1 MKNKQ
6 DFINHLLIAFNNGT
20 LLTPKHDPKNISDP
34 SFASVRSVL
43 SYDLANNLGN
53 FIKEEKFSVEEF
65 KNVNYPKTPGYWVIT
80 PNSDSQYSIPAS
92 GITATTTGAVTED
105 YDRLVV
111 VSGGTQGFH
120 IMGEKHT
127 EIDRKINLNKIT
139 NKKRLK

>member
-92 GITATTTGAVTED
+92 GITATTAGAATED

-111 VSGGTQGFH
+111 VSGGTLGFH